1 MIYREG
7 EKLFSKIKQSNNSLI
22 NKIYQLH
29 SLCKSHGTLPFANLA
44 RMAFISIEFLES
56 MVEKKIISLNDKNLF
71 LMNIKSIS
79 YEMPRVLQKN
89 KKKFFEKFG
98 HLRPNSYDIT
108 SLNYKDNFKNYFSN
122 QNIKNNKI
130 KKKQN

>member
-1 MIYREG
+1 MIKKYTDLTKKIIKKIDYNILIYREG

-79 YEMPRVLQKN
+79 YEMPRVLQKI
-89 KKKFFEKFG
+89 KKFLK
-98 HLRPNSYDIT
+98 NSVT
-108 SLNYKDNFKNYFSN
+108 
-122 QNIKNNKI
+122 
-130 KKKQN
+130 